1 LPEFSIKTLPQNKIA
16 EIEEILDRTVLSQTI
31 ERLKNNPEIND
42 WVREG
47 LDLHKGKERCE
58 FCGGPLPEKLLEE
71 YEKHFSKEYENLM
84 SELNVLIKN
93 LGKYKILISSHDEK
107 RL

>member
-1 LPEFSIKTLPQNKIA
+1 MFRC
-16 EIEEILDRTVLSQTI
+16 IES
-31 ERLKNNPEIND
+31 
-42 WVREG
+42 
-47 LDLHKGKERCE
+47 
-58 FCGGPLPEKLLEE
+58 KLLHSE

>member
-1 LPEFSIKTLPQNKIA
+1 MIKSINKIKNFGLFKDFKWNSNIPNFSQYNLIYGWNYSGKA
-16 EIEEILDRTVLSQTI
+16 TLSRMFRCIES
-31 ERLKNNPEIND
+31 
-42 WVREG
+42 
-47 LDLHKGKERCE
+47 
-58 FCGGPLPEKLLEE
+58 KLLHSE